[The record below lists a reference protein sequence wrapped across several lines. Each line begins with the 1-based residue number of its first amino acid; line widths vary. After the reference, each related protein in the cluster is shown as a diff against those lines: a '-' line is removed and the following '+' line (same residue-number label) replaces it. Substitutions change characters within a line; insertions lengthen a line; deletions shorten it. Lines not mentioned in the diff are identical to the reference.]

1 MDGFSISQAAE
12 RTGFAPSALRFY
24 EREGL
29 VRPGRTA
36 AGYRCYSEDDMAALR
51 FIGRAKSLGLA
62 LDQVAELVPL
72 YRGERCAP
80 VQERLRDLVDARI
93 GETRARAAELIGLG
107 SELRHAADGLRG
119 HTPDGPCDDAC
130 GCAGAPASDGPPIVC
145 TLGADELPG
154 RVADWRATLAAA
166 TAREETPGGVRLRFD
181 RATTDVAA
189 LAGLAAAEN
198 DCCRWATFT
207 IAIGPD
213 EVTMEIIGPSPL
225 AGEVVRPRT
234 GGGDEERNPD
244 RPDRPR
250 I

>member
-1 MDGFSISQAAE
+1 MDGLSISQVAE
-12 RTGFAPSALRFY
+12 RTGFTPSALRFY
-24 EREGL
+24 ERERL

-36 AGYRCYSEDDMAALR
+36 AGYRCYTEGDVAALR
-51 FIGRAKSLGLA
+51 FIARAKSLGLA

-72 YRGERCAP
+72 FRGERCAP
-80 VQERLRDLVDARI
+80 VQERLRDLVDGKI
-93 GETRARAAELIGLG
+93 GEARARAAELMGLG
-107 SELRHAADGLRG
+107 SELRRAADGLRA

-130 GCAGAPASDGPPIVC
+130 GCAGAPAADGPPIVC

-154 RVADWRATLAAA
+154 RVADWRSTLTAA

-207 IAIGPD
+207 ITIAPD
-213 EVTMEIIGPSPL
+213 DLTMDVTGSP
-225 AGEVVRPRT
+225 AARSSIVSAYA
-234 GGGDEERNPD
+234 
-244 RPDRPR
+244 
-250 I
+250 